1 MGGFISFL
9 ATSVSAAATHVISTT
24 LIDSTPNIY
33 SRYGSHW
40 LYGVTDGNPDTLAGE
55 QRQVTQNGLDAATGT
70 LYVSRAYSGTPASGA
85 GWELYARIP
94 AIKDVASGRDGYKE
108 IINQALQMMAVHDW
122 IDMTGV
128 TGQTKYTLDLT
139 TYPWLRED
147 GRIIAVGRPTPNS
160 TDLERIDPQP
170 WEVIMNGEVAT
181 LQIPA
186 AYNTGETFKLE
197 VMRPANSRLRQS
209 GTWTDQASLSAGLSL
224 DADEAIPPILDVV
237 TVARELCYEE
247 LSRNAPEA
255 EARLWLSKAERAGKI
270 ANALKWEHNRS
281 HRRGRVQSFSGH
293 RVEAL

>member
-1 MGGFISFL
+1 MGGFISFT

-55 QRQVTQNGLDAATGT
+55 QRQVTQNGLDPATGT
-70 LYVSRAYSGTPASGA
+70 LYVSRAFSSTPASGA

-94 AIKDVASGRDGYKE
+94 AVKDVASGRDGYKE
-108 IINQALQMMAVHDW
+108 IINEALRAMAVHDW
-122 IDMTGV
+122 IDVAGV
-128 TGQTKYTLDLT
+128 TGQTKYALDLA

-147 GRIIAVGRPTPNS
+147 GRIIAVGRPTPNAA
-160 TDLERIDPQP
+160 DLETIDPQD

-181 LQIPA
+181 LQLPA
-186 AYNTGETFKLE
+186 AYATGETFKLE

-209 GTWTDQASLSAGLSL
+209 GTWTDQTSLSAGLSL

-247 LSRNAPEA
+247 LSRNVPEA
-255 EARLWLSKAERAGKI
+255 ETRLWLGKAEQAGRI
-270 ANALKWEHNRS
+270 ANTLKWDYHGR
-281 HRRGRVQSFSGH
+281 HQRPRGMRFAGSTMAG
-293 RVEAL
+293 L

>member
-1 MGGFISFL
+1 MGGFIAFL
-9 ATSVSAAATHVISTT
+9 ATTISADAGHIIASS
-24 LIDSTPNIY
+24 LIDSTPNIS
-33 SRYGSHW
+33 SRYGGWW
-40 LYGVTDGNPDTLAGE
+40 LYGVTDGTSDTLAGE
-55 QRQVTQNGLDAATGT
+55 QRQVTGHGFASSTGAV
-70 LYVSRAYSGTPASGA
+70 YVSRVFTGTPASGA
-85 GWELYARIP
+85 GWEMYPRIP
-94 AIKDVASGRDGYKE
+94 PIKDLATGRDGYKE

-122 IDMTGV
+122 IDITGV

-160 TDLERIDPQP
+160 TDLEQIDPQD
-170 WEVIMNGEVAT
+170 WKVIMNGEVAT

-186 AYNTGETFKLE
+186 TYNTGETFKLE

-247 LSRNAPEA
+247 MARNAPEA
-255 EARLWLSKAERAGKI
+255 EARFWLAKAEKAGRI
-270 ANALKWEHNRS
+270 ANALKYDHTNR
-281 HRRGRVQSFSGH
+281 HRRSRTARFTGH
-293 RVEAL
+293 SVEAL